1 MLEEHRSLYFIDSF
15 NRGKAKWTIFLLL
28 MSLIPRWSLIPPARL
43 EVFCDMST
51 FIKPFIPTNLW
62 TPRGCQ
68 LQSPFMLLILSD
80 LSFTEEDHWSL
91 LLRSWMTTAI
101 NMVLWKVL
109 AAAGKTRDE
118 LINSE
123 PSRQMFVII

>member
-1 MLEEHRSLYFIDSF
+1 
-15 NRGKAKWTIFLLL
+15 
-28 MSLIPRWSLIPPARL
+28 
-43 EVFCDMST
+43 
-51 FIKPFIPTNLW
+51 
-62 TPRGCQ
+62 
-68 LQSPFMLLILSD
+68 
-80 LSFTEEDHWSL
+80 
-91 LLRSWMTTAI
+91 MTTAI